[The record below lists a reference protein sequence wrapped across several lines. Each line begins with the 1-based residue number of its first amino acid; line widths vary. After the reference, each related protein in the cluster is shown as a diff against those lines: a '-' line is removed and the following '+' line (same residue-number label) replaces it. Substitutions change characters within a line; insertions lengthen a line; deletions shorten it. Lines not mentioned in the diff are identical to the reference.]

1 MDSFLL
7 ELKKM
12 KIKIKQLVVI
22 ILSIFL
28 FSKTMLFSMQYMV
41 NQEEILEISTLS
53 SRNPIFAQYMTE
65 IENSYKGIASNKE
78 FSVKFY
84 SYTIQKNETLMQ
96 IAARCN
102 IPYEEIALI
111 NNINSVDTEIENKKI
126 IIPNAPGLFI
136 PENPSTSIGKLV
148 KQRLSGSEAENT
160 YNIQGELYKYLPQ
173 ERLTPTERAFFLD
186 ATLIM
191 PLEESILTSSYGMRT
206 SPITGDMKFHKGI
219 DLAAP
224 IGTSVYACKNGV
236 VVNATKDKEDKIYG
250 KFIILDH
257 ENNTQSVYAHL
268 SKVLVKTGDEI
279 TRGTVIGEVGTTGA
293 STGPHLHFE
302 IRVNGKAQDPKRLLP
317 TFN

>member
-1 MDSFLL
+1 
-7 ELKKM
+7 M
-12 KIKIKQLVVI
+12 KIKTKQIFIFNLLFFF
-22 ILSIFL
+22 LSCSSL
-28 FSKTMLFSMQYMV
+28 FATHMV
-41 NQEEILEISTLS
+41 NQEEITEIPSLS
-53 SRNPIFAQYMTE
+53 SRNPTFAQYMME
-65 IENSYKGIASNKE
+65 IEESYKGIASNKD
-78 FSVKFY
+78 FTVKFY
-84 SYTIQKNETLMQ
+84 SYTIPENETLIQ

-111 NNINSVDTEIENKKI
+111 NGINSVATELKGKTIL
-126 IIPNAPGLFI
+126 IPNAPGLFV
-136 PENPSTSIGKLV
+136 PENPSTAIGKLV
-148 KQRLSGSEAENT
+148 KQRLYTSEAKNS
-160 YNIQGELYKYLPQ
+160 YNIQGSIFQYLPQ

-191 PLEESILTSSYGMRT
+191 PLEDSVLTSNYGMRQ

-224 IGTSVYACKNGV
+224 IGTKVFACKSGIV
-236 VVNATKDKEDKIYG
+236 ANATIDREDKIYG

-268 SKVLVKTGDEI
+268 SKVFVKTGETI

-302 IRVNGKAQDPKRLLP
+302 IRVNGKAQDPRRLLP